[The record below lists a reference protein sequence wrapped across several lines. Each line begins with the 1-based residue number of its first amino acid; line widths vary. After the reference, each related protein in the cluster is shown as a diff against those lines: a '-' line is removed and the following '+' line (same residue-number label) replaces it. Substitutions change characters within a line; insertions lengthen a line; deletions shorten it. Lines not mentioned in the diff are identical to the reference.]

1 MILPNASCSPYI
13 RSIALPTPHH
23 RSAAYM
29 HRYALALTLSLALMG
44 CSKGQEA
51 RADNNAADVSKPR
64 ITLVDGP
71 PFAPNGFGE
80 FKEPWAMTFLPGAR
94 LPLTESAGPSKL
106 FSTPNR
112 TTFHVTCRPK
122 APFGRQGAIVLF
134 VVCTDV
140 DPQHT
145 ITTAT

>member
-1 MILPNASCSPYI
+1 MILPNASCSSYI

-71 PFAPNGFGE
+71 PFASNGFGE
-80 FKEPWAMTFLPGAR
+80 FIEPWAMTFLPGGR
-94 LPLTESAGPSKL
+94 LLVTERAGALKL
-106 FSTPNR
+106 FSPANR
-112 TTFHVTCRPK
+112 TTIDVTRSEEH
-122 APFGRQGAIVLF
+122 
-134 VVCTDV
+134 TSE
-140 DPQHT
+140 PQSLLR
-145 ITTAT
+145 IP

>member
-1 MILPNASCSPYI
+1 MILPNASCSSYI

-44 CSKGQEA
+44 CRKGQEA

-71 PFAPNGFGE
+71 PFASTGLGE
-80 FKEPWAMTFLPGAR
+80 FTSTGEEP
-94 LPLTESAGPSKL
+94 TE
-106 FSTPNR
+106 TPQLKR
-112 TTFHVTCRPK
+112 TYYDDCILKKKT
-122 APFGRQGAIVLF
+122 Q
-134 VVCTDV
+134 
-140 DPQHT
+140 
-145 ITTAT
+145 

>member
-1 MILPNASCSPYI
+1 MILPNASCSSYI

-51 RADNNAADVSKPR
+51 RADNNAAAVSKPR

-71 PFAPNGFGE
+71 PFASNGFGE
-80 FKEPWAMTFLPGAR
+80 FKETWDMTFLTGGRLLVTARAGA
-94 LPLTESAGPSKL
+94 LKL
-106 FSTPNR
+106 FDPVHRTPIDA
-112 TTFHVTCRPK
+112 T
-122 APFGRQGAIVLF
+122 GLQQGAYGG
-134 VVCTDV
+134 
-140 DPQHT
+140 PWR
-145 ITTAT
+145 A

>member
-1 MILPNASCSPYI
+1 MILPNASCSSYI

-71 PFAPNGFGE
+71 PFASKRSEERRGG
-80 FKEPWAMTFLPGAR
+80 KEWG
-94 LPLTESAGPSKL
+94 SKCGTRWL
-106 FSTPNR
+106 
-112 TTFHVTCRPK
+112 
-122 APFGRQGAIVLF
+122 QY
-134 VVCTDV
+134 D
-140 DPQHT
+140 
-145 ITTAT
+145 

>member
-64 ITLVDGP
+64 IHPVDGQ
-71 PFAPNGFGE
+71 PFASNVFGE
-80 FKEPWAMTFLPGAR
+80 FKEPGAMPLLPGGR
-94 LPLTESAGPSKL
+94 LLWTE
-106 FSTPNR
+106 
-112 TTFHVTCRPK
+112 RP
-122 APFGRQGAIVLF
+122 GAVEG
-134 VVCTDV
+134 V
-140 DPQHT
+140 
-145 ITTAT
+145 

>member
-1 MILPNASCSPYI
+1 MILPNASCSSYI

-71 PFAPNGFGE
+71 PFASNGFGE
-80 FKEPWAMTFLPGAR
+80 FKEPWAMTFLPGGR
-94 LPLTESAGPSKL
+94 LLVTERRSEERRVGKGCVSP
-106 FSTPNR
+106 
-112 TTFHVTCRPK
+112 CRSRGWPEHLK
-122 APFGRQGAIVLF
+122 K
-134 VVCTDV
+134 
-140 DPQHT
+140 
-145 ITTAT
+145 